1 MSNNSVKYHFHFR
14 SSLYPGASPWTFK
27 EKMLQILWRIV
38 WRLFCSWTPK
48 HLISWRLF
56 FLKTFGCKIYG
67 KPFVHQTAIIS
78 IPWNLTIH
86 DKCCIGDMVNLYS
99 LDKIELGEGSIIA
112 QESYLCTGTHDFTHP
127 NRPLLTAKITI
138 GDRVF
143 IGARSFIMPGMTI
156 GNDVIIGACS
166 VVTKD
171 VPAHSLVAGNPAKQ
185 LRK

>member
-1 MSNNSVKYHFHFR
+1 MQHI
-14 SSLYPGASPWTFK
+14 GASPWTCRERF
-27 EKMLQILWRIV
+27 LQLLWGFC
-38 WRLFCSWTPK
+38 WTMFCSWTPK
-48 HLISWRLF
+48 PLNAWRLF
-56 FLKTFGCKIYG
+56 WLTLYGCKIVG
-67 KPFVHQTAIIS
+67 KPFVHQRSRIQ